1 MRKIG
6 SKWVIISNNYNMNYK
21 EGNLMAQSSVVAEG
35 CNIMEGLM
43 VTQQMICLVEDSAER
58 R

>member
-1 MRKIG
+1 
-6 SKWVIISNNYNMNYK
+6 
-21 EGNLMAQSSVVAEG
+21 MAQSSVVAEG

-58 R
+58 RWLQSMKQIHSKSVNQQQVR